1 MCNSYCYQIT
11 YEVEETDQGPNLSDK
26 HRVPI
31 NFLLYIT

>member
-1 MCNSYCYQIT
+1 MCNSYCCQIA
-11 YEVEETDQGPNLSDK
+11 YKVEETDHDPNLSDK